1 MEIDIAFNYDSPLL
15 SATSVYWRLRIRT
28 RPVQCREKAVKAIA
42 SLADALA
49 DILIMDA
56 PLKER
61 LAAYVETQRALN
73 SPFAEAHDQLM
84 ARLKS
89 AGVGKNAPKIG
100 ELMPPFLLPDH
111 TGTLV
116 KLEDLT
122 RAGRTILSFNRGDW
136 CPFCKIELRGL
147 IEADLAFAPHDAKI
161 VSIMPELQSR
171 IGPLTHELDEKLKVL
186 SDIDN
191 GYALLLGLVFWVGEE
206 VIGLMKAHGL
216 DLRKFQGNDGWF
228 LPVPATFVLN
238 RDGRVI
244 ARSVN
249 PDFRTR
255 MAIDEIVRALARS
268 ARD

>member
-1 MEIDIAFNYDSPLL
+1 
-15 SATSVYWRLRIRT
+15 
-28 RPVQCREKAVKAIA
+28 VKAIA

-49 DILIMDA
+49 EILIMDA

-61 LAAYVETQRALN
+61 LAAYVEAQRVLN
-73 SPFAEAHDQLM
+73 SPFAEAYDQLV

-122 RAGRTILSFNRGDW
+122 RAGRTILSFNRGHW
-136 CPFCKIELRGL
+136 CPFCKIELRSL
-147 IEADLAFAPHDAKI
+147 IEADLAFATHEARI
-161 VSIMPELQSR
+161 VSIMPELQTMTAR
-171 IGPLTHELDEKLKVL
+171 LMHELNNKLRVL

-191 GYALLLGLVFWVGEE
+191 GFALSLGLVFWVGEKIIE
-206 VIGLMKAHGL
+206 LMKARGL
-216 DLRKFQGNDGWF
+216 DLQKFQGNDGWF

-238 RDGRVI
+238 RDGRII

-255 MAIDEIVRALARS
+255 MAIDEIVHALARS